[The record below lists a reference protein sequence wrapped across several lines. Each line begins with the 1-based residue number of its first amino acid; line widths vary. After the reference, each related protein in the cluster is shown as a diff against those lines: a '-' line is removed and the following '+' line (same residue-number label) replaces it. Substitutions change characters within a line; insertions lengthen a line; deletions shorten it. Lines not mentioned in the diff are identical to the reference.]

1 MSTTRARP
9 GRTAVYRLYA
19 QNGRLLYV
27 GITNSPP
34 HRFAQHAADKP
45 WWADV
50 DERVTE
56 INWHPTRNAALRA
69 EKALIQ
75 RYRPEHNV
83 QHHPDRRSRYA
94 AERPTDGWSR
104 QPFSWPAAGLAAG
117 GFCIGSLAGWWD
129 APWWMSVA
137 AVAIAARA
145 FLFTK

>member
-1 MSTTRARP
+1 MSPVHARR

-45 WWADV
+45 WWPDV

-56 INWHPTRNAALRA
+56 VNWHPTRNAALRA

-83 QHHPDRRSRYA
+83 QHHPDRRSRFA
-94 AERPTDGWSR
+94 PERPTDEFSR
-104 QPFSWPAAGLAAG
+104 PAAGLVAG

-129 APWWMSVA
+129 APWWMSVIA
-137 AVAIAARA
+137 AIVVARA